1 MFDIKEELKKLP
13 DSPGVY
19 MHKDAFGQIIYVG
32 KAVSLKNRVRQY
44 FQSSKNQTPK
54 VRRMVED
61 IAEFEYITCGS
72 EMEALILEC
81 NLIKKY
87 SPYYNILLRDDK
99 TYPYIRITMAEDYPR
114 VLKTR
119 RIVNDGSRYYGPY
132 ADAGAVSTI
141 IDLLN
146 DFYCLKRC
154 AAESFSEGFTPCL
167 NFHIKRCRGVCQGNV
182 DKDEY
187 RGLIEKVCDFLQGRD
202 RSLETEMKKRMER
215 AAEDMNF
222 EEAAVW
228 RDYLAAWESINQ
240 KQRVVLS
247 RPENIDIVLMTQGL
261 SGIHAVLFTVREG
274 KLSGRESFYLGNDV
288 PGTREEI
295 CSQFIRQYYFDNVM
309 IPKEIMVS
317 SMPSDGPLL
326 EEWLS
331 SRRGSRV
338 NLLVPARGEKKAL
351 MDLVRKD
358 VNEMLKDI
366 DDRTRRTLEK
376 EQAVRSGLSS
386 LLGEQQAEL
395 THRIESYDISNIN
408 GVDSVGGMV
417 VFNDGKPMKQAYRR
431 FKIKT
436 VEGPDDTGSL
446 MEVLFRRFKNAVD
459 GTPGF
464 TELPDLILM
473 DGGAGQV
480 HAAQAVLNALK
491 LDIPVAGMVKDD
503 KHRTRA
509 ILYNGEEFD
518 LKSRK
523 ELYAYV
529 GTIQE
534 EVHRFAIDYHHR
546 LRGKQ
551 MSRSV
556 LDGIPGIGEKRKLSL
571 LSYFGSVDAIKEAG
585 AEKLAEAPGMNPAV
599 AENVVRYFA
608 EKEGTAG
615 KGGGEDSSPQQ
626 GS

>member
-1 MFDIKEELKKLP
+1 MFDIQEELKKLP

-32 KAVSLKNRVRQY
+32 KAVSLKRRVRQY
-44 FQSSKNQTPK
+44 FQSPKNQTPK

-81 NLIKKY
+81 NLIKKH

-99 TYPYIRITMAEDYPR
+99 TYPYIRITMAEDFPR
-114 VLKTR
+114 ILKTR

-132 ADAGAVSTI
+132 ADAGAVNTI

-146 DFYCLKRC
+146 DLYSLKRC
-154 AAESFSEGFTPCL
+154 AADSFGPGFSPCL
-167 NFHIKRCRGVCQGNV
+167 NFHIHRCRGVCQGNISRE
-182 DKDEY
+182 DY
-187 RGLIEKVCDFLQGRD
+187 RALIEKVCDFLQGRD
-202 RSLETEMKKRMER
+202 RSIEAEMKRKMEK
-215 AAEDMNF
+215 ASEELNF

-228 RDYLAAWESINQ
+228 RDYLQAVDSINQ

-247 RPENIDIVLMTQGL
+247 KPENIDIVLMTQGL
-261 SGIHAVLFTVREG
+261 SGIHAVLFTVRDG
-274 KLSGRESFYLGNDV
+274 KLSGRESFFLGSDI
-288 PGTREEI
+288 PGSREEI

-309 IPKEIMVS
+309 IPKEILVA
-317 SMPSDGPLL
+317 SMPSDGQLL
-326 EEWLS
+326 EDWLS

-338 NLLVPARGEKKAL
+338 SLIVPARGEKKAL

-376 EQAVRSGLSS
+376 EQAVKSGLAS
-386 LLGEQQAEL
+386 LLGAEQAEA

-417 VFNDGKPMKQAYRR
+417 VFYDGQPMKQAYRR
-431 FKIKT
+431 FRIKT

-459 GTPGF
+459 GTAGF

-480 HAAQAVLNALK
+480 HAAQAVLRALR
-491 LDIPVAGMVKDD
+491 LEIPVAGMVKDD

-509 ILYNGEEFD
+509 ILYNEQEFD
-518 LKSRK
+518 LKSRRD
-523 ELYAYV
+523 LYAYV

-546 LRGKQ
+546 LRGRE

-571 LSYFGSVDAIKEAG
+571 LSYFGSVDAIREAG
-585 AEKLAEAPGMNPAV
+585 AEKLAEAPGMNLAV
-599 AENVVRYFA
+599 AENVVEYFA
-608 EKEGTAG
+608 EKDRAASAG
-615 KGGGEDSSPQQ
+615 RKDGE
-626 GS
+626 